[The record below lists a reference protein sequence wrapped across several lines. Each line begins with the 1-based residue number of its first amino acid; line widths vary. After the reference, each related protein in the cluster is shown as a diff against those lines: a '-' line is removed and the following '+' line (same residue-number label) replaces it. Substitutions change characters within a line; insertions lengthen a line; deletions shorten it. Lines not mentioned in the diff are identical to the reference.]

1 MYFYFLGEEYKNE
14 KAFRQQHQITEKERK
29 VEKEKREIATKRNLE
44 RIKKRREMENINKF
58 KYFLKIQLL
67 FMFVLQNSRMN
78 KILNIIKVKFINV
91 KLQPL
96 QGY

>member
-1 MYFYFLGEEYKNE
+1 
-14 KAFRQQHQITEKERK
+14 
-29 VEKEKREIATKRNLE
+29 
-44 RIKKRREMENINKF
+44 MENINKF